1 MVFTALLVAI
11 FITLN
16 GGVFSEYFNWVV
28 AGSPLITGSITGLL
42 CGDFQTGALVGAGV
56 QLVTMGNITVAGVN
70 SFDKRYASIIGVAVT
85 IVSHQSVEVGITLA
99 VSLGAVG
106 LIANNIWMTVN
117 VAFVHMADKYVESGE
132 TKRLGVYNWLLPN
145 LVIALV
151 YGVPAFLAVYF
162 GAEYLEGFMSM
173 LPAAVTNALTTV
185 GSVLPAL
192 GIAMMLKVVY
202 KPKFVA
208 FVIIGYLAVAYMGF
222 NIMACAILGVACAVL
237 YWAFN
242 IDKLV
247 REDD

>member
-1 MVFTALLVAI
+1 MAFQALLVAI

-42 CGDFQTGALVGAGV
+42 LGDFQTGALVGAAI
-56 QLVTMGNITVAGVN
+56 QLVTMGNITVGGVN
-70 SFDKRYASIIGVAVT
+70 SFDKRYASIIGTAVT
-85 IVSHQSVEVGITLA
+85 IVSHQSVEVGLTLA
-99 VSLGAVG
+99 VSLGTLG

-117 VAFVHMADKYVESGE
+117 VAFVHMADRYVEKGE
-132 TKRLGVYNWLLPN
+132 TKRLWVYNWLLPN
-145 LVIALV
+145 LLIALV

-162 GAEYLEGFMSM
+162 GAEYLEGLMAM
-173 LPAAVTNALTTV
+173 LPAAVTTALTAV

-208 FVIIGYLAVAYMGF
+208 FVVVGYLAVAYMGF
-222 NIMACAILGVACAVL
+222 NIMACAILGTACAVL
-237 YWAFN
+237 YWTLN
-242 IDKLV
+242 IDRLA
-247 REDD
+247 REDA